1 MNYKKA
7 WEAVKKLTKKELEK
21 DNGEF
26 RGNGPGCA
34 YILGM
39 MDEAEEIGKKGKK

>member
-1 MNYKKA
+1 MSYKKA
-7 WEAVKKLTKKELEK
+7 WDTVKKLVNDEIKK

-39 MDEAEEIGKKGKK
+39 RDEAEELMKKGLM